1 MSCEVIGQILP
12 NSANISEFLQ
22 ICVHLLIARHG
33 QGTVVGLFTLVL
45 LQDAQGNVQQ
55 AHVDGH
61 TGLMALGDNPI
72 VAVQILL
79 DMFVFEQIYVYV
91 RQPRPTGKYKDVAHP
106 LQAFHF
112 NLLVHN
118 ALEFVH
124 CQKAFV
130 HLNEGDGL
138 REWVELDK
146 TGVPCAGNG
155 FLEQLHHLRGGVVA
169 DLLVHT
175 QEVAEAV
182 DKFLVDFRQWN
193 VFILFFPEPELNV
206 FFHTAVCQVV
216 FLVGVL

>member
-1 MSCEVIGQILP
+1 MY
-12 NSANISEFLQ
+12 ANP
-22 ICVHLLIARHG
+22 
-33 QGTVVGLFTLVL
+33 
-45 LQDAQGNVQQ
+45 VQQ
-55 AHVDGH
+55 EN
-61 TGLMALGDNPI
+61 TKTSRTRCRRSTSI
-72 VAVQILL
+72 S
-79 DMFVFEQIYVYV
+79 
-91 RQPRPTGKYKDVAHP
+91 
-106 LQAFHF
+106 
-112 NLLVHN
+112 LVHN

-193 VFILFFPEPELNV
+193 VFILFFP
-206 FFHTAVCQVV
+206 
-216 FLVGVL
+216 